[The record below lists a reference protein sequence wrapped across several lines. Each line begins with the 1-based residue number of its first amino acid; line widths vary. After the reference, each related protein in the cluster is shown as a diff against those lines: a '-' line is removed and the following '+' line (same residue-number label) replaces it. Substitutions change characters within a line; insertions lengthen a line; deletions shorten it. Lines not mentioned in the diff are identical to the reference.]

1 MFAPLRVYVISVW
14 YASHIH
20 QECAVANHWQF
31 GALKTHADSTQ
42 TKEYIHHYNI
52 LCFLQTLFVL
62 FRSYFICF
70 FLVLNEWRNMTTYI
84 IYNKYK
90 HIRECVCFSNVVRL
104 RICGAC
110 AVAAKLSYWKWM
122 IFFFIVWWR
131 IWNRL
136 DMICVPPVHDSLNG
150 WSLLQPWMSHSPEL
164 SIGVKI
170 RMNKIDGMNNQKT
183 DQDKMCK
190 GSQKRSQSRADK

>member
-1 MFAPLRVYVISVW
+1 MFAPLRVYVISMW

-122 IFFFIVWWR
+122 IFFLLYDGEYEIAW
-131 IWNRL
+131 IWYVSPQCTIHWMADRCCNHGWVIL
-136 DMICVPPVHDSLNG
+136 LN
-150 WSLLQPWMSHSPEL
+150 W
-164 SIGVKI
+164 
-170 RMNKIDGMNNQKT
+170 
-183 DQDKMCK
+183 
-190 GSQKRSQSRADK
+190 A